1 MISYL
6 VDTNVFLY
14 ARGQDHPYRDPCRTI
29 VRAAQQRRVQL
40 EASVE
45 LLMEFTHVLLRR
57 SVPRPDALL
66 EAEDVRAQCRL
77 HDFDA
82 GVLAEAMRLLRTHVA
97 LAARDAVHA
106 ATAIRA
112 EIPLVLSADRV
123 FDGLTDLRRVD
134 PITLSRALD
143 TGDDGQT

>member
-1 MISYL
+1 MTSYL

-14 ARGQDHPYRDPCRTI
+14 ARGKDHPYRDPCRTI
-29 VRAAQQRRVQL
+29 VRAARQRRLQL

-57 SVPRPDALL
+57 GVPRPDALL

-82 GVLAEAMRLLRTHVA
+82 GVLAEAMRLLRGHVA

-112 EIPLVLSADRV
+112 EVPLVLSADRV
-123 FDGLTDLRRVD
+123 FDEMTDLRRVD
-134 PITLSRALD
+134 PITLSRALH
-143 TGDDGQT
+143 GDRDDYG